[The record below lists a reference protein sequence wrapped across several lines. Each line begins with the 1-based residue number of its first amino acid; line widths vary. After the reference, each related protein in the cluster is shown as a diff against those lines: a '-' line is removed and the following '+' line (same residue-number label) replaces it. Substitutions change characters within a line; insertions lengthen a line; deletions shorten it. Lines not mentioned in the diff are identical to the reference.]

1 MAATRYPTQLV
12 TSNGMHDGVRRI
24 ALFCSS
30 RCPGTVVVRALDIA
44 SVLAQTETEVRSGF
58 HSPVEREVLRFLLC
72 GSVKLVVCPA
82 RSGVGM
88 RIPIAWRPAIAAG
101 RLMIRSAIDE
111 GFDAQHHSTRPGQ
124 APRCPTTALAEQRNQ
139 FVASISDAALIL
151 HASPGGKLDRLADE
165 LLAAGKPL
173 WTLDDPSNR
182 SLILRGARSL
192 TPETVSQIW
201 AA

>member
-1 MAATRYPTQLV
+1 
-12 TSNGMHDGVRRI
+12 MHDGVPPI

-58 HSPVEREVLRFLLC
+58 HSPVEREVLRFLLS

-101 RLMIRSAIDE
+101 RLIIRSAIDE
-111 GFDAQHHSTRPGQ
+111 GFDAQHHPTRPGQ
-124 APRCPTTALAEQRNQ
+124 APRRPTTALAEQRNR
-139 FVASISDAALIL
+139 FVASISNVVLIL
-151 HASPGGKLDRLADE
+151 HASPGGKLDHLADDV
-165 LLAAGKPL
+165 LAAGKPL
-173 WTLDDPSNR
+173 WTVDDPANDH
-182 SLILRGARSL
+182 LVARGARAIQPSDVAL
-192 TPETVSQIW
+192 LCEDR
-201 AA
+201 